1 MLTGDLKDKA
11 VLVTGGASG
20 IGLATVERFAR
31 CGAIVALNHLPD
43 DARGAQAI
51 AKLKGE
57 GLRVVAAPGD
67 VARSADASEI
77 VAAALAGTG
86 KRLDY
91 LINCAG
97 TPGGPEPYDYSDLDA
112 MSDAFWD
119 KLMQVNLIGMFRVT
133 RAAKPHL
140 VASKGAVVNI
150 ASVAGLHLRGSSLV
164 YAATK
169 AGVISL
175 SVSLA
180 RALAPEV
187 RVNAIAP
194 GLVDSPWTK
203 PWPEQRKKNSVKR
216 TLLGRMATPEDI
228 ADGALYLCAGTSF
241 VTAQTLVIDG
251 GLIHGDEAHALKME
265 GRV

>member
-1 MLTGDLKDKA
+1 MLTADLRDKA

-31 CGAIVALNHLPD
+31 CGAVVAMNHLAD
-43 DARGAQAI
+43 DPRGAQAI
-51 AKLKGE
+51 ARLQGE
-57 GLRVVAAPGD
+57 GLRVVGAPGD
-67 VARSADASEI
+67 VAQPAAASKI
-77 VAAALAGTG
+77 VAAALEGTG
-86 KRLDY
+86 KRLDF

-97 TPGGPEPYDYSDLDA
+97 TPGGTEPYSYDDLDA
-112 MSDAFWD
+112 MTDPFWD

-133 RAAKPHL
+133 RAAKPAL
-140 VASKGAVVNI
+140 VAAKGAVVNI

-169 AGVISL
+169 AGVISIT
-175 SVSLA
+175 VALA

-203 PWPEQRKKNSVKR
+203 SWPEQRKRNSVKR
-216 TLLGRMATPEDI
+216 TLLGRMAKPEDI

-265 GRV
+265 GRL